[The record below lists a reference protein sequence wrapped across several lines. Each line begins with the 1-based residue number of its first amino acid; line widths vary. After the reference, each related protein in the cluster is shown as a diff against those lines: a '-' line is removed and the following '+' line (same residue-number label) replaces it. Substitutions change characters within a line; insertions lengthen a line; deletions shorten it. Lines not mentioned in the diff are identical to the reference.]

1 MESLPVIALAGVLV
15 VQTLLRAHHAAP
27 RAAWEERLPSV
38 VTTLSALVAVIFLL
52 RVLEMV
58 SG

>member
-1 MESLPVIALAGVLV
+1 METLPVIALVGVLV
-15 VQTLLRAHHAAP
+15 VQTLLHAHHATP

-38 VTTLSALVAVIFLL
+38 VTTLSVLVAVIFLL
-52 RVLEMV
+52 RVLELV